1 MSEPTPVPV
10 LRGMTWSHPR
20 GYDPMVACSSLWKQ
34 TTGVAIEWD
43 KRSLQDFESFPVE
56 ELARAYDLIVID
68 HPHVGQI
75 TAESCLAPLDVAG
88 REAERTA
95 LASGSVGQSYP
106 SYSWQGRQW
115 AFPIDAAS
123 QVQAWRPD
131 ALDAP
136 PARWS
141 EVLDLARQGR
151 VLLPLRPPHV
161 LMVFYT
167 LAGNLGHPCSTDPSR
182 DLIDSETGSQ
192 VFEAMREIAALVE
205 PACFEMDPIA
215 VSERMAAADSK
226 IACAPLIYG
235 YVSYAISGFRAH
247 RLAFTDIPVI
257 GSNGPVGSAL
267 GGTGIAVSAFS
278 RAKEA
283 AIDFA
288 YWVASGDVQRGPY
301 AAVGG
306 QPGHAAG
313 WEDQTVN
320 AATGNFYRDTRAT
333 LEGAWVRPRHDGYM
347 AFQQAASDRILS
359 GIAGRQKPAAVVADL
374 NNLFRE
380 SSPAQVSGAA
390 GGGA

>member
-1 MSEPTPVPV
+1 MTK
-10 LRGMTWSHPR
+10 LKGMTWSHPR
-20 GYDPMVACSSLWKQ
+20 GYDPMVACSSLWQEK
-34 TTGVAIEWD
+34 TGAAIAWD

-88 REAERTA
+88 REAERAA

-141 EVLDLARQGR
+141 EVLGLARQGR

-167 LAGNLGHPCSTDPSR
+167 LAGNLGHPCATDPSR
-182 DLIDSETGSQ
+182 DLIDIETGSQ

-215 VSERMAAADSK
+215 VFERMAAADSK
-226 IACAPLIYG
+226 IVCAPLIYG
-235 YVSYAISGFRAH
+235 YVSYAISGFRTH
-247 RLAFTDIPVI
+247 RLAFSDIPVI
-257 GSNGPVGSAL
+257 GTNGPVGSAL

-278 RAKEA
+278 QAKEP

-288 YWVASGDVQRGPY
+288 YWVAGGDVQRGPY
-301 AAVGG
+301 AAAGG

-320 AATGNFYRDTRAT
+320 EATGNFYRDTRAT

-374 NNLFRE
+374 NRLFRE
-380 SSPAQVSGAA
+380 SAPAQVSGAA

>member
-1 MSEPTPVPV
+1 MTT
-10 LRGMTWSHPR
+10 LKGMTWSHPR
-20 GYDPMVACSSLWKQ
+20 GYDPMVACSSLWRQK
-34 TTGVAIEWD
+34 TGVAIEWD

-75 TAESCLAPLDVAG
+75 TSERCLEPLDIAG
-88 REAERTA
+88 REAERAA
-95 LASGSVGQSYP
+95 LASDSVGQSYP
-106 SYSWQGRQW
+106 SYNWQGRQW
-115 AFPIDAAS
+115 AFPIDAAA

-167 LAGNLGHPCSTDPSR
+167 LAGNLGHPCATNPSQ
-182 DLIDSETGSQ
+182 DLIDVDAGSG

-205 PACFEMDPIA
+205 PECFEMDPIA
-215 VSERMAAADSK
+215 VSERMAEADSR
-226 IACAPLIYG
+226 IVCAPLIYG
-235 YVSYAISGFRAH
+235 YVSYAMAGFRAN
-247 RLAFTDIPVI
+247 RLAFADIPVI
-257 GSNGPVGSAL
+257 GSNGPIGSAL

-278 RAKEA
+278 SAKDA

-288 YWVASGDVQRGPY
+288 YWVASGDVQCGPY
-301 AAVGG
+301 AAAGG

-313 WEDQTVN
+313 WEDQAVN

-359 GIAGRQKPAAVVADL
+359 GMTSGHKAAQVVADL
-374 NNLFRE
+374 NRLFRE

>member
-1 MSEPTPVPV
+1 MSVRTLVPT

-20 GYDPMVACSSLWKQ
+20 GYDPMVACSSLWQQK
-34 TTGVAIEWD
+34 TGVAIEWD
-43 KRSLQDFESFPVE
+43 KRSLQDFESFSVE

-75 TAESCLAPLDVAG
+75 TAEGCLEPLDVAG

-141 EVLDLARQGR
+141 DVLDLARHGR
-151 VLLPLRPPHV
+151 VLLPLRPPHS

-167 LAGNLGHPCSTDPSR
+167 LAGNLGHSCATDPSR
-182 DLIDSETGSQ
+182 DLIDIATGGE
-192 VFEAMREIAALVE
+192 VFEAMREIAALVD

-215 VSERMAAADSK
+215 VSEHMAEADSK
-226 IACAPLIYG
+226 IVCAPLIYG
-235 YVSYAISGFRAH
+235 YVSYAVTGFRVN
-247 RLAFTDIPVI
+247 RLAFADIPVI
-257 GSNGPVGSAL
+257 GASGLIGSAL

-278 RAKEA
+278 KAKDA

-288 YWVASGDVQRGPY
+288 YWVASGDVQRATY
-301 AAVGG
+301 AAAGG
-306 QPGHAAG
+306 QPGHTAA
-313 WEDQTVN
+313 WEDEAVN

-333 LEGAWVRPRHDGYM
+333 LEGAWVRPRHDGSM
-347 AFQQAASDRILS
+347 AFQQAASDSI
-359 GIAGRQKPAAVVADL
+359 IAGLTSRHRAGQVVADL
-374 NNLFRE
+374 NRLFRE
-380 SSPAQVSGAA
+380 SVPAPGAA